1 MVVNPLRYFVC
12 FYFRIFK
19 MIDNMKN
26 FARVIEAK
34 SKELGIEKRK
44 TENLLSRMLPKSVA
58 EQLKL
63 VGIIQ
68 HALEL
73 GNAI

>member
-1 MVVNPLRYFVC
+1 
-12 FYFRIFK
+12 

-34 SKELGIEKRK
+34 SKELAIEKRR
-44 TENLLSRMLPKSVA
+44 TEYLLYRMLPKSVA

-63 VGIIQ
+63 VSRARLIVDV
-68 HALEL
+68 HVLDHCML
-73 GNAI
+73 S